1 MVKNLFHTIKYEDFF
16 LAMSQLFGWLIV
28 FISPVRALM
37 TAIMFLAV
45 TDLITALWV
54 VIKKQEK
61 VTSVGLRKTIN
72 KILAYEIAVVLSYTV
87 ETVFQLGV
95 PVVRLIAGL
104 IAVTELKSNLEN
116 LYYITGLDYWQ
127 KIVDYMNFKKK
138 EETKAQ
144 LDLIRAQEAGY
155 KIELADNRIDTEHE
169 RAVIAFTKSFLADIT
184 LMYENLELARK
195 RRLQSLMFP
204 EGVYISNGK
213 IGTHKIAPSFE
224 LIKEFGEGKNHLVTP
239 TRFELVLSG

>member
-28 FISPVRALM
+28 FISPVRAVM

-144 LDLIRAQEAGY
+144 
-155 KIELADNRIDTEHE
+155 T
-169 RAVIAFTKSFLADIT
+169 
-184 LMYENLELARK
+184 
-195 RRLQSLMFP
+195 
-204 EGVYISNGK
+204 
-213 IGTHKIAPSFE
+213 
-224 LIKEFGEGKNHLVTP
+224 
-239 TRFELVLSG
+239 

>member
-28 FISPVRALM
+28 FISPVRAVM

-45 TDLITALWV
+45 TDLITALWAV
-54 VIKKQEK
+54 LKRQEK

-72 KILAYEIAVVLSYTV
+72 KILAYEIAVVLSYVV

-138 EETKAQ
+138 EEP
-144 LDLIRAQEAGY
+144 
-155 KIELADNRIDTEHE
+155 KIQT
-169 RAVIAFTKSFLADIT
+169 
-184 LMYENLELARK
+184 
-195 RRLQSLMFP
+195 
-204 EGVYISNGK
+204 
-213 IGTHKIAPSFE
+213 
-224 LIKEFGEGKNHLVTP
+224 
-239 TRFELVLSG
+239 